1 MPPTAAWC
9 VVRLTATGRNCVDE
23 AMEALLESERELVS
37 QLPPAKR
44 DRLAALLRELLVA
57 TGG

>member
-1 MPPTAAWC
+1 
-9 VVRLTATGRNCVDE
+9 
-23 AMEALLESERELVS
+23 MEALLESERELVG

-44 DRLAALLRELLVA
+44 ERLAALLRELLVA